1 MGWIGDAA
9 TLRRVLD
16 GERVRKDDTGAYLV
30 SGCVAS
36 FMGAGDEFI
45 VGDDAYG
52 LSEDG
57 RRVHLAT
64 ALGAQSFGLG
74 VTVIGCD
81 DRRES

>member
-16 GERVRKDDTGAYLV
+16 GEGVIQDETGAYAV
-30 SGCVAS
+30 SGTVAS

-52 LSEDG
+52 LCRGG

-64 ALGAQSFGLG
+64 ALGGQSFGMPI
-74 VTVIGCD
+74 TVIGCEA
-81 DRRES
+81 ES